1 MPFMTPNTKTSAA
14 TPTVT
19 PPTAMTVIS
28 ESSRDE
34 RRLFK

>member
-1 MPFMTPNTKTSAA
+1 MTPSTITRAM

-19 PPTAMTVIS
+19 PPTAMTVMS

-34 RRLFK
+34 RRLFR